1 MPSTSSSLPTT
12 PPPPPLA
19 LKPSPDIVSQE
30 PTDDHTAPSPP
41 KQTDSRHRP
50 QRSIGPSALEKVISK
65 TRPAHLPPKARTE
78 DRKHAADWENMMRQS
93 RLAEQKRQ
101 HALHERR
108 LAREAEI
115 EASSEIWSKQIL
127 PNWSLTLQNP
137 TLRKLWWKGIP
148 PKLRGPLWENAIGNA
163 LALSKDSFRVCLA
176 RARRSIS
183 SGAFPTHT
191 LQLLEGDIVA
201 TLPNLRLFHPVVGPL
216 YSDLKDLLL
225 AWTVARS
232 DEGLGYVVGAS
243 KVAAMLL
250 LNVTSNERAFVAMRN
265 LLERGCSRAFYG
277 GSSTKD
283 DVEAYYRCGVW
294 TLISFECRIFDTL
307 LADGMPKV
315 YFNFK
320 QHQIPP
326 SNYLPGWLLPLFIDH
341 LPFEACARV
350 WDVLILEG
358 DSFLFRAALA
368 IMGVIESRLFF
379 PDRDELLSVLRGEHK
394 AALEVAKRS
403 GLTGNGKYEIYGL
416 NEETLWERID
426 AMDDW
431 WKESTWIRLTQRELP
446 DL

>member
-1 MPSTSSSLPTT
+1 MSL
-12 PPPPPLA
+12 L
-19 LKPSPDIVSQE
+19 
-30 PTDDHTAPSPP
+30 
-41 KQTDSRHRP
+41 
-50 QRSIGPSALEKVISK
+50 
-65 TRPAHLPPKARTE
+65 
-78 DRKHAADWENMMRQS
+78 
-93 RLAEQKRQ
+93 EQKRQ

-163 LALSKDSFRVCLA
+163 LALSKGRCPSFSLCLPSSLIVNISPDSFRVCLA

-201 TLPNLRLFHPVVGPL
+201 TLPNLKLFHPVVGPL

-283 DVEAYYRCGVW
+283 DV
-294 TLISFECRIFDTL
+294 STL
-307 LADGMPKV
+307 LG
-315 YFNFK
+315 
-320 QHQIPP
+320 
-326 SNYLPGWLLPLFIDH
+326 
-341 LPFEACARV
+341 
-350 WDVLILEG
+350 
-358 DSFLFRAALA
+358 AAY
-368 IMGVIESRLFF
+368 VC
-379 PDRDELLSVLRGEHK
+379 
-394 AALEVAKRS
+394 
-403 GLTGNGKYEIYGL
+403 
-416 NEETLWERID
+416 
-426 AMDDW
+426 
-431 WKESTWIRLTQRELP
+431 
-446 DL
+446 